1 MMKLGLTL
9 TLFLSL
15 NSYAGGKLLSA
26 TSSSEQDILRLE
38 LNFDRLID
46 SSAIEVQYSN
56 KSMNLT
62 LPDVAFKKAAPFLEA
77 KSSFT
82 KSLKLKSANE
92 KNLTLEIEFN
102 DVTALQMK
110 ENLAVE
116 SLGKTLIIEVLPPN
130 IQNANASAKDSV
142 LASDLPPTLP
152 GKAAD
157 KTDVS
162 STKAKNTDASVTK
175 DTPSGAAANAVTDE
189 SQIPLFEK
197 KAEHKAED
205 SVVTKIIFMV
215 LGLIALG
222 GYLIW
227 FLKNK
232 TKMVNGPESL
242 MKIKMVTQ
250 FHIGP
255 KKSLAV
261 IRVAGESLLLAV
273 TETQITLIKSLAL
286 LDEDLPEVTPTDFA
300 QSLEEEE
307 RPAQRSSKSNREF
320 SMDTLNTE
328 EEFSFGPA
336 VKTSLTKNS
345 LTNKITMLRKI
356 I

>member
-1 MMKLGLTL
+1 MMKMGLVL

-15 NSYAGGKLLSA
+15 NSHAGGKLLSA
-26 TSSSEQDILRLE
+26 SSSSEQDILRLE

-56 KSMNLT
+56 KSMSLT
-62 LPDVAFKKAAPFLEA
+62 LPDVAFKKAAPLLEA

-82 KSLKLKSANE
+82 KGLKIKSSNE
-92 KNLTLEIEFN
+92 KNITLEIEFN
-102 DVTALQMK
+102 DITALQMK

-116 SLGKTLIIEVLPPN
+116 SLGKTLIIEILPPN
-130 IQNANASAKDSV
+130 IQSANATTKDST
-142 LASDLPPTLP
+142 LASDLASSLP
-152 GKAAD
+152 GKLAE
-157 KTDVS
+157 KG
-162 STKAKNTDASVTK
+162 DASTNTK
-175 DTPSGAAANAVTDE
+175 EKSTDDSATATASATTAVTDE

-197 KAEHKAED
+197 KAEHKTED
-205 SVVTKIIFMV
+205 SGVTKIVFMV

-261 IRVAGESLLLAV
+261 IRVAGESLLLAI
-273 TETQITLIKSLAL
+273 TDTQISLIKSLAL
-286 LDEDLPEVTPTDFA
+286 LDEDLPEMTPIDFA

-307 RPAQRSSKSNREF
+307 ERPTQRSSSKSSREF
-320 SMDTLNTE
+320 TVDALNTE

-345 LTNKITMLRKI
+345 LTNKIPMLRKI

>member
-1 MMKLGLTL
+1 MMKMGLVL
-9 TLFLSL
+9 TLFLSI
-15 NSYAGGKLLSA
+15 NTYAGGKLLSA
-26 TSSSEQDILRLE
+26 SSSSEQDILRLE

-56 KSMNLT
+56 KSMSLT
-62 LPDVAFKKAAPFLEA
+62 LPDVAFKKAPPLLEA

-82 KSLKLKSANE
+82 KGVKLKSTNE
-92 KNLTLEIEFN
+92 KNMTLEIEFN

-116 SLGKTLIIEVLPPN
+116 SLGKTLIIEVLPPA
-130 IQNANASAKDSV
+130 IQSAKDGTKDSAV
-142 LASDLPPTLP
+142 ASDLPSSLP
-152 GKAAD
+152 AHSTEKSEAS
-157 KTDVS
+157 S
-162 STKAKNTDASVTK
+162 STNAKSIED
-175 DTPSGAAANAVTDE
+175 AAATATTSNSVTDE

-197 KAEHKAED
+197 KAEHKTED
-205 SVVTKIIFMV
+205 SGVTKIVFMV

-222 GYLIW
+222 GYLVW

-261 IRVAGESLLLAV
+261 IRVAGESLLLSI

-286 LDEDLPEVTPTDFA
+286 LDEDLPEMTPTDFA
-300 QSLEEEE
+300 QSLANEEH
-307 RPAQRSSKSNREF
+307 PAQRPTKASREF
-320 SMDTLNTE
+320 AVDTLNTE

-345 LTNKITMLRKI
+345 LTNKIPMLRKI